1 MIAAMGQA
9 CGMAKLLL
17 TVQVPN
23 PFQVLPF
30 LCWSLAK
37 QQRVSAQASVA
48 LDTELAIRWRETQLS
63 RRARGKELQVPG
75 VVSRVA
81 DAAGSGMI
89 AMRRRASIGLGLPG
103 WGMGAGE
110 YMPKKQRHDP

>member
-1 MIAAMGQA
+1 MWDGKAAADGSGAESVPSIAVS
-9 CGMAKLLL
+9 LLESGE
-17 TVQVPN
+17 TTT
-23 PFQVLPF
+23 
-30 LCWSLAK
+30 SIG
-37 QQRVSAQASVA
+37 ASECVA